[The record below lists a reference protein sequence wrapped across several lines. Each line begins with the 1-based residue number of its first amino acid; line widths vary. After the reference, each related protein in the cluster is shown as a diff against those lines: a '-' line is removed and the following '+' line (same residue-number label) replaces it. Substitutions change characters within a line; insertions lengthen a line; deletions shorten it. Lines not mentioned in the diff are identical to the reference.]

1 MGRLLPRDSNNR
13 KGITMTTEEIIKALA
28 DYLPTVEGQDIYAP
42 LAFAIHLLLTHAVDE
57 DHPIHK
63 ELGARQ

>member
-1 MGRLLPRDSNNR
+1 
-13 KGITMTTEEIIKALA
+13 MTTEEIIKALA
-28 DYLPTVEGQDIYAP
+28 DYLPTVEGQDIHAP